1 LKGGPNKV
9 ICTLEDGRNIA
20 AIVGTSI
27 ALGVYIT
34 NSIQQR
40 RQRRVENALRF
51 IAVHQRLWQTPFI
64 ANNLH
69 AMETGTLSRASW
81 KEATE
86 DDFSKFLN
94 DLEELALLLQ
104 SGIVSQ
110 QLSIYMF
117 GWVAQKV
124 QPILTAKERDNVYWE
139 LAVQCLDELKDAADD
154 FYKKT
159 KPQRQEY
166 HRRDHF
172 KH

>member
-1 LKGGPNKV
+1 MCL
-9 ICTLEDGRNIA
+9 TLEDGRNIA
-20 AIVGTSI
+20 TIVGTVI

-34 NSIQQR
+34 NSIQQQ

-51 IAVHQRLWQTPFI
+51 IAAHQRLWQTPFI
-64 ANNLH
+64 TKNLH
-69 AMETGTLSRASW
+69 AMEAGTFSRTSW
-81 KEATE
+81 NEATE

-94 DLEELALLLQ
+94 DLEDLALLLQ
-104 SGIVSQ
+104 SRIVSQ
-110 QLSIYMF
+110 QLSTYMF
-117 GWVAQKV
+117 GWVAQKI

-159 KPQRQEY
+159 KSERQQY

>member
-1 LKGGPNKV
+1 M
-9 ICTLEDGRNIA
+9 
-20 AIVGTSI
+20 I

-51 IAVHQRLWQTPFI
+51 VAAHQRLWQTPFI
-64 ANNLH
+64 AKNLH
-69 AMETGTLSRASW
+69 AMEAGTFSRSSW
-81 KEATE
+81 NGATE
-86 DDFSKFLN
+86 DDFSKFLG
-94 DLEELALLLQ
+94 DLEELALLLE

-117 GWVAQKV
+117 GCVAQKV
-124 QPILTAKERDNVYWE
+124 QPVLTAKERDNVYWE
-139 LAVQCLDELKDAADD
+139 LAVQCLDELKHAADD

-159 KPQRQEY
+159 KAERLEY

-172 KH
+172 RH

>member
-1 LKGGPNKV
+1 M
-9 ICTLEDGRNIA
+9 TLEGWRNIA
-20 AIVGTSI
+20 TIIGTVV
-27 ALGVYIT
+27 ALTVYIT
-34 NSIQQR
+34 NSVQQR
-40 RQRRVENALRF
+40 RQRRIENALRF
-51 IAVHQRLWQTPFI
+51 IAAHQRLWQTPFI
-64 ANNLH
+64 AKNLP
-69 AMETGTLSRASW
+69 AMEAGTFSRLSW
-81 KEATE
+81 NEETE
-86 DDFSKFLN
+86 DDFSKFLG

-117 GWVAQKV
+117 GWVAQKI

-159 KPQRQEY
+159 KAERQEY

>member
-1 LKGGPNKV
+1 MCL
-9 ICTLEDGRNIA
+9 TLEDGRNIA
-20 AIVGTSI
+20 TIMGTAI
-27 ALGVYIT
+27 ALGIYIT
-34 NSIQQR
+34 NSIQQL

-51 IAVHQRLWQTPFI
+51 IAAHQRLWQTPFI
-64 ANNLH
+64 AKNLH
-69 AMETGTLSRASW
+69 AMEAGAFSRTSW
-81 KEATE
+81 NEVAE
-86 DDFSKFLN
+86 DDFSKFLG

-104 SGIVSQ
+104 AGIVSQ

-117 GWVAQKV
+117 GWVAQKI

-159 KPQRQEY
+159 KAERQQY
-166 HRRDHF
+166 HGRDHF

>member
-1 LKGGPNKV
+1 V
-9 ICTLEDGRNIA
+9 TLEGWRNIA
-20 AIVGTSI
+20 TIAGTVI
-27 ALGVYIT
+27 ALTVYIT

-51 IAVHQRLWQTPFI
+51 IAAHQRLSQTPFI
-64 ANNLH
+64 MKNLH
-69 AMETGTLSRASW
+69 AMEAGTFSRPSW
-81 KEATE
+81 NEETE
-86 DDFSKFLN
+86 DDFSKFLGN
-94 DLEELALLLQ
+94 LEELALLLQ

-159 KPQRQEY
+159 KTERQEY